1 MVQIFPFQSNKIRRR
16 TGLTNLRVDLN
27 TWIFVLFSTLSK
39 CQIFEQIKSHSTKTQ
54 FEFRNM
60 KSFQKDISSLSS
72 MQNREK
78 HVSKHESEMR
88 FNRFLWKSVENT
100 QFRNA
105 RSNPVQRNKLK
116 SRFLQNL
123 SALRFRID
131 FLKKQKKLQTHKCG
145 EIFRNFVYIAN
156 DTTLSITSVEVLKSR
171 CMRILYS
178 SSENLRQYRGHVH
191 KE

>member
-1 MVQIFPFQSNKIRRR
+1 
-16 TGLTNLRVDLN
+16 
-27 TWIFVLFSTLSK
+27 
-39 CQIFEQIKSHSTKTQ
+39 
-54 FEFRNM
+54 M
-60 KSFQKDISSLSS
+60 KSFQKDISSHSS
-72 MQNREK
+72 MQSREK

-131 FLKKQKKLQTHKCG
+131 FLKKQKKLQTYNCG

-156 DTTLSITSVEVLKSR
+156 DTTQSIDWRCFYYFAKNGLTSVEVLKSR
-171 CMRILYS
+171 CIRILYS
-178 SSENLRQYRGHVH
+178 SLENLIRYRGHVH

>member
-1 MVQIFPFQSNKIRRR
+1 
-16 TGLTNLRVDLN
+16 
-27 TWIFVLFSTLSK
+27 
-39 CQIFEQIKSHSTKTQ
+39 
-54 FEFRNM
+54 M

-72 MQNREK
+72 MQSREK

-131 FLKKQKKLQTHKCG
+131 FLKKQKKLQTYNRG

-156 DTTLSITSVEVLKSR
+156 ATTLSITSVEVLKSR

-178 SSENLRQYRGHVH
+178 SLENLTRYRGHVH
-191 KE
+191 KESYGRIFRNSKEQKSFTMDDMPKSA